1 MHLDTATMDSL
12 QSAISRDVL
21 AFAPEVALCGAIVLL
36 LVLRL
41 FNVFNRLH
49 LGWVALVTSL
59 IALSLALDQ
68 SGWLAEWLDQSHR
81 SFFGLQKPAEL
92 APVAHGANLFSGLLM
107 YDNLTVFIRIFL
119 LAFAVLVIGMTLLT
133 GIPDREDSGD
143 FYALLLGATLGMS
156 IMASA
161 NHLLMVFIGVEM
173 ASLPSYALAGFL
185 KGKRQSS
192 EAALKYVVYG
202 GGASGVM
209 LYGMSLLA
217 GKFGTGD

>member
-49 LGWVALVTSL
+49 LGWVALVASL
-59 IALSLALDQ
+59 GALSLALDQ
-68 SGWLAEWLDQSHR
+68 WHGGYY
-81 SFFGLQKPAEL
+81 GLKNPTDL
-92 APVAHGANLFSGLLM
+92 VVAGNPNIFSGLLV

-119 LAFAVLVIGMTLLT
+119 LTFAVLVIGMTMLT

-143 FYALLLGATLGMS
+143 FYALL
-156 IMASA
+156 
-161 NHLLMVFIGVEM
+161 
-173 ASLPSYALAGFL
+173 
-185 KGKRQSS
+185 
-192 EAALKYVVYG
+192 
-202 GGASGVM
+202 
-209 LYGMSLLA
+209 
-217 GKFGTGD
+217 